1 MVMERVKCSSIH
13 YRHRIAVTV
22 TVTDTDTDTD
32 TNNEADSIDSSLS
45 LYAVTQLAVIAHG
58 NSS

>member
-22 TVTDTDTDTD
+22 TVTDTDTD